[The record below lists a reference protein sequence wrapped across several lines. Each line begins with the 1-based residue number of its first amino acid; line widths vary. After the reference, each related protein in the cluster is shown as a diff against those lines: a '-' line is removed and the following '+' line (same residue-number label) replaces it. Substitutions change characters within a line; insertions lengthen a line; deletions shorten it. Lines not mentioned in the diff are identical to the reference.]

1 MTPKYIVI
9 SAAIAALALTGCKKD
24 IFKVDD
30 STVDPNLVPVEVVL
44 ASPSKAQII
53 QLSKGLESAMRNGYR
68 DYLLAN
74 GAVGREVI
82 FSAATEPRY
91 YGEILGTQ
99 TAQFGGANDPSG
111 IFNGYYSSF
120 SQTRRRA
127 ELLARTANNATTISE
142 GEKKGVEGFAR
153 TIQAFV
159 TLNLLNMQGKNGIR
173 ETFSDL
179 NVPGDLLKP
188 GKFGTYESG
197 LALVKKYVDDGYA
210 ALNSSTAVFPFVLSK
225 GWRTPPGDPGG
236 IAELDFQ
243 AISNFKKFNRAVAA
257 RVAMYQKDWAGVLAA
272 LNESYLDLT
281 GSLTAGPKYVFSTA
295 ANDVANTMFVAANN
309 NNNPFVVFNEV
320 IAEAEAGDRRIFGA
334 TAKVGQRTNQR
345 SSGAFTS
352 THEVRMYTS
361 NTSSASIIRNEELI
375 LMYAEAKAQQNT
387 AGTMAEAIT
396 AINRIRTAYSL
407 APYAGAVTRDALIDE
422 ILKQRRYSL
431 FWEGHRWFDMRRYNR
446 LADIKPSGTISGN
459 NYVVFEAMARPDA
472 EVQWDKQ
479 NP

>member
-1 MTPKYIVI
+1 
-9 SAAIAALALTGCKKD
+9 
-24 IFKVDD
+24 
-30 STVDPNLVPVEVVL
+30 
-44 ASPSKAQII
+44 
-53 QLSKGLESAMRNGYR
+53 
-68 DYLLAN
+68 
-74 GAVGREVI
+74 
-82 FSAATEPRY
+82 
-91 YGEILGTQ
+91 
-99 TAQFGGANDPSG
+99 
-111 IFNGYYSSF
+111 
-120 SQTRRRA
+120 
-127 ELLARTANNATTISE
+127 
-142 GEKKGVEGFAR
+142 
-153 TIQAFV
+153 
-159 TLNLLNMQGKNGIR
+159 
-173 ETFSDL
+173 
-179 NVPGDLLKP
+179 
-188 GKFGTYESG
+188 
-197 LALVKKYVDDGYA
+197 
-210 ALNSSTAVFPFVLSK
+210 
-225 GWRTPPGDPGG
+225 
-236 IAELDFQ
+236 LDFQ